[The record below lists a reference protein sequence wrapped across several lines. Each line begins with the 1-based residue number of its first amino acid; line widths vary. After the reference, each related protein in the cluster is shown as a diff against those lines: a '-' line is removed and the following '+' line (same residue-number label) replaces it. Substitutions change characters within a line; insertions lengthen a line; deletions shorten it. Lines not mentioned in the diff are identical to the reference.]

1 MAKRHRTRK
10 AKGWFRKTKRGTQ
23 KSYTLSDINYVK
35 EGRYYEEAAY
45 AMIYNMV
52 NHFANA
58 GKLAKG
64 FSAENINAI
73 LSKYVDEPRNI
84 DGLRRTKKWTEYLLN
99 TKYYAKG
106 EQAFKKELFKL
117 KHISLI

>member
-1 MAKRHRTRK
+1 MVKRHRTRK
-10 AKGWFRKTKRGTQ
+10 GKGWFRKR
-23 KSYTLSDINYVK
+23 KSVSRKSNKLSDINYNK
-35 EGRYYEEAAY
+35 EGEHYEQTVY
-45 AMIYNMV
+45 TLINNIV
-52 NHFANA
+52 NNYDRT

-64 FSAENINAI
+64 YSVENVDAI

-84 DGLRRTKKWTEYLLN
+84 DGFRRAQKWTEHLLN

-106 EQAFKKELFKL
+106 DKAFKKELFKL